1 MASQRHPDSAGI
13 RNVGR
18 TVEFARPADG
28 ELASRIDWPD
38 EALML
43 AIAAHDEHAFAV
55 LYDRYIDL
63 VYSASFRVL
72 ADAGLAEDAS
82 QDVFVRLWRRP
93 ETFIAERGRF
103 LSWLMSVTRNRAVD
117 ELRARGRRRRR
128 EGSSLGEPDE
138 AAEPLFST
146 EPVDPQGS
154 AELHEDQA
162 AVRQALLALPG
173 DQKIALELAYFG
185 GLTQQEIAAR
195 LHEPLGTVK
204 TRIRLGM
211 QKLRRSL
218 EGRE

>member
-1 MASQRHPDSAGI
+1 MGHQGNPETSGI

-18 TVEFARPADG
+18 TVEFARPADA
-28 ELASRIDWPD
+28 EIASRADWPD
-38 EALML
+38 EALMH
-43 AIAAHDEHAFAV
+43 AIAARDEHAFAV

-72 ADAGLAEDAS
+72 ADSGLAEDTS

-117 ELRARGRRRRR
+117 ELRARGRRRKR
-128 EGSSLGEPDE
+128 EGGPLGEPDE

-146 EPVDPQGS
+146 DPIDPQGS
-154 AELHEDQA
+154 AELHEDQL
-162 AVRQALLALPG
+162 AVRNALSALPG
-173 DQKIALELAYFG
+173 EQRMALELAYFG

-218 EGRE
+218 DTRG

>member
-1 MASQRHPDSAGI
+1 
-13 RNVGR
+13 
-18 TVEFARPADG
+18 
-28 ELASRIDWPD
+28 
-38 EALML
+38 ML
-43 AIAAHDEHAFAV
+43 AIVSRDEHAFAV

-63 VYSASFRVL
+63 VYSASLRVL
-72 ADAGLAEDAS
+72 ADAGLAEDAA

-103 LSWLMSVTRNRAVD
+103 LSWRMSVTRNRAVD
-117 ELRARGRRRRR
+117 ELRARTRRRRR
-128 EGSSLGEPDE
+128 EGNSLGEPDE

-146 EPVDPQGS
+146 DPVDPQFS
-154 AELHEDQA
+154 AELHESQMT
-162 AVRQALLALPG
+162 VRHALTELPG
-173 DQKIALELAYFG
+173 DQRMALELAYVS

-218 EGRE
+218 VERE